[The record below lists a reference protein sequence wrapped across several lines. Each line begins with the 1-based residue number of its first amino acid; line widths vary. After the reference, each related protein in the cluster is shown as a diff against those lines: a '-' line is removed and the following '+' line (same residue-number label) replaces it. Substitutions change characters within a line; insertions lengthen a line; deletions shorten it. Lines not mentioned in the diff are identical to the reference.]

1 PGLYEFTF
9 ARAEKLFGEDLA
21 RGFLGL
27 IAVSRAG
34 WREVD
39 FRSLLP
45 RVSGET
51 WDELK
56 FAQLRRI
63 FRGQLRQ
70 RGALAQWDF
79 NHAQMR
85 AAVRARLAASGVSEQ
100 SLHTLIADRLLSAPP
115 DDPLHISET
124 MVHLLASE
132 DYALAAR
139 YYGDHSLGEAEEQ
152 GATRVLADSIVAAT
166 GAQAD
171 MAARQ
176 VCRLLVTFGLD
187 DT

>member
-1 PGLYEFTF
+1 PAWGNPLWLVLAVEELNLLDADDFARAQRDYAGSPTDRLRDLMVDTVADFPGDVPGLYAFTF
-9 ARAEKLFGEDLA
+9 GRAEKLFGEDLT

-45 RVSGET
+45 RVSGEI

-85 AAVRARLAASGVSEQ
+85 AAVRARLAAFAVSEPG
-100 SLHTLIADRLLSAPP
+100 LHTIIAD
-115 DDPLHISET
+115 
-124 MVHLLASE
+124 
-132 DYALAAR
+132 
-139 YYGDHSLGEAEEQ
+139 
-152 GATRVLADSIVAAT
+152 
-166 GAQAD
+166 
-171 MAARQ
+171 
-176 VCRLLVTFGLD
+176 
-187 DT
+187 